1 MCFNI
6 EILLMQDWR
15 NESVVMNAG
24 SSSRGTGLDSQ
35 HPFGGIQLWINA
47 FPRDQMLSF
56 VLHKHL
62 ACMGYIEIYV
72 GKTTQTDIHT
82 QIKQN
87 L

>member
-1 MCFNI
+1 
-6 EILLMQDWR
+6 
-15 NESVVMNAG
+15 MNAG

-47 FPRDQMLSF
+47 FPSDQMLSF
-56 VLHKHL
+56 VLHKRL
-62 ACMGYIEIYV
+62 RCMRYIEICV
-72 GKTTQTDIHT
+72 GKTTQIDIHI